1 MNKRDKRVFIKILK
15 YCGEIAETHK
25 IFNEDK
31 AVYDDDVKG
40 IPYRNSI
47 AMDILQIGELANH
60 LTDEMLKAHKDIPWS
75 EIVGMR
81 NIAAHHYDE
90 WDYERAWNT
99 SQQDVPELAK
109 KIQEILDTDKDAQ

>member
-1 MNKRDKRVFIKILK
+1 MNNRDKQVFIKILK

-31 AVYDDDVKG
+31 TVYDDDVKG

-60 LTDEMLKAHKDIPWS
+60 LTDEMLKTHKDIPFKQ
-75 EIVGMR
+75 IIGMR
-81 NIAAHHYDE
+81 NMAAHHYGE
-90 WDYERAWNT
+90 WDYQKAWDT
-99 SQQDVPELAK
+99 SQRDVHELAK
-109 KIQEILDTDKDAQ
+109 KIQAILDAEAE

>member
-1 MNKRDKRVFIKILK
+1 MNKRDKEVFIKILK
-15 YCGEIAETHK
+15 YCRKIAKANKTFHD
-25 IFNEDK
+25 DK
-31 AVYDDDVKG
+31 TLFLDEEEGFIYRDAV
-40 IPYRNSI
+40 S
-47 AMDILQIGELANH
+47 MSILQIGELANH

-99 SQQDVPELAK
+99 SQQDIPELSK
-109 KIQEILDTDKDAQ
+109 KIQAILDAEAE